1 MLKAQ
6 EIVTHLKNLKQG
18 MASAQRAVK
27 KARSSLRDAE
37 KWLED
42 TQEKDSNLRK
52 EYIDLMGYA
61 PPE

>member
-1 MLKAQ
+1 
-6 EIVTHLKNLKQG
+6 